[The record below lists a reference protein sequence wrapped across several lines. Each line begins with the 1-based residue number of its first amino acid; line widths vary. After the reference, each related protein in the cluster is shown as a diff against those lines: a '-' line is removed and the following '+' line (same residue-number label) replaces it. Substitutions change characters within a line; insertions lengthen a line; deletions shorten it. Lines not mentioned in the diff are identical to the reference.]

1 MKATLGVLKEKGG
14 CEKQEEPEHVEQGI
28 VVRTVQIMHRSPL
41 MSDLTE
47 SSLSSEQLVDGV
59 LLEAFRD
66 DVRLPDGSTS
76 VREWIDHPGASA
88 IVPMFEDGGTL
99 LVRQFRYP
107 PRRTFLEVPAGKL
120 DEPGEDPEEVA
131 ARELE
136 EETGWVAN
144 RFERIGAAYPCIGYS
159 NEVIHVFAAYDLERG
174 TQALADG
181 EFVEVVEMS
190 FDEALARARSGDLK
204 DMKTITA
211 LVYAAAHVNDTQ
223 PTS

>member
-1 MKATLGVLKEKGG
+1 
-14 CEKQEEPEHVEQGI
+14 
-28 VVRTVQIMHRSPL
+28 

-47 SSLSSEQLVDGV
+47 SQLSTEQLVDGV

-66 DVRLPDGSTS
+66 EVRLPDGNTS

-88 IVPMFEDGGTL
+88 IVPVFEDGRTL

-120 DEPGEDPEEVA
+120 DEPDEDPAEVA

-136 EETGWVAN
+136 EETGWRAE
-144 RFERIGAAYPCIGYS
+144 RFESIGSAYPCIGYS
-159 NEVIHVFAAYDLERG
+159 NEIIYVFAAYGLERSE
-174 TQALADG
+174 QDLAEG
-181 EFVEVVEMS
+181 EFVEVVEMEL
-190 FDEALARARSGDLK
+190 DEAVRRARKGEIK

-211 LVYAAAHVNDTQ
+211 LVYAAAHVNERPDA
-223 PTS
+223 S